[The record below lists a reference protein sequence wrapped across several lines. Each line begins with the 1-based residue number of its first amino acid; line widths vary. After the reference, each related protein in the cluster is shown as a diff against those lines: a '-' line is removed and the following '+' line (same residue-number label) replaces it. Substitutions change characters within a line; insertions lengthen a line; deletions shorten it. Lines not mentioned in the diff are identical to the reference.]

1 MMFGFLLKSTTY
13 YILWQKFQKQ
23 IILIVL
29 SLIAISVI
37 SFVYDD
43 LYTVLKVSN
52 KDSLLGLLLLKW
64 FLISLIIGFN
74 IYRLKQVKLDENEK
88 KEIFNEKQTS
98 QKIYPKKSQSVL
110 NKKEKLNTTT
120 DVILKRYLDK

>member
-1 MMFGFLLKSTTY
+1 
-13 YILWQKFQKQ
+13 
-23 IILIVL
+23 L

-120 DVILKRYLDK
+120 DVILKRYLGVYTFIPLVIYHQKKLSLLLVKSLLIL